1 MANVMLR
8 HNEAGDL
15 VFYVA
20 KKDLEEIVVSLEHE
34 GPGLWGGE
42 MELSD
47 GERFYLEPLSQQP
60 KLPLTV
66 RVRRLS

>member
-1 MANVMLR
+1 MLR
-8 HNEAGDL
+8 HNEVGDL

-20 KKDLEEIVVSLEHE
+20 KKDLEEIVVSLEHP

-42 MELSD
+42 IELSD
-47 GERFYLEPLSQQP
+47 GERFYLEPLSEQP
-60 KLPLTV
+60 RLPLTV